1 MSQNADETRISPF
14 EAIRHTSEDG
24 AEFWSARELMVK
36 LDYAKWQNFTV
47 AINRAKEAC
56 ETSGYAVSDHFTD
69 VSNMIETG
77 KGAKREVADFHL
89 SRYACYLI
97 VQNGDPEK
105 PAIAAGQ
112 TYFAIRTREAELT
125 EEALLQGMSDDQMRL
140 YVRSRLTDY
149 NKELAAAAYDA
160 GVLTRQ
166 DFATFQDHGY
176 RGLYAG
182 ESASDIHERKG
193 LTNGQ
198 HILDHMGS
206 DELAANIFRSSVT
219 GQKLR
224 NDPTITTSAE
234 ANKTHHDVGAAVREF
249 IIEQGA
255 TPPEQLPTP
264 DTSIRDLERR
274 EQKRIEAE
282 RQPSLFDDVDDAGAE
297 G

>member
-1 MSQNADETRISPF
+1 MSETRISPF
-14 EAIRHTSEDG
+14 DAIKHDDDG
-24 AEFWSARELMVK
+24 TEYWSARELMEK
-36 LDYAKWQNFTV
+36 LDYAKWQNFAV

-56 ETSGYAVSDHFTD
+56 ETSGYAVSDHFTET
-69 VSNMIETG
+69 SKMIGVG
-77 KGAKREVADFHL
+77 KGAHREVQDFHL

-125 EEALLQGMSDDQMRL
+125 EEALLQGMSEDQLRL
-140 YVRSRLTDY
+140 YVRARLTDY

-166 DFATFQDHGY
+166 DFAVFQDHGY

-182 ESASDIHERKG
+182 ETAADIHTRKG
-193 LTNGQ
+193 LKKSQ

-224 NDPTITTSAE
+224 NDATITTSAQ
-234 ANKTHHDVGAAVREF
+234 ANDTHYGVGKAVREF

-264 DTSIRDLERR
+264 EHSIREVERR
-274 EQKRIEAE
+274 EQKRLEAE
-282 RQPSLFDDVDDAGAE
+282 RTPSLWGDLDSLDSSDQG
-297 G
+297 